1 MDVSC
6 FHSLSHSCKISL
18 AIIAA
23 GLCTA
28 IWSSPVQSQMGISQL
43 QAINSDGTNSQA
55 SFSLGM
61 QVQGQEG
68 YYGTAELSDSISI
81 SGNILVDPSARSLS
95 GDIYVVISS
104 GENFFMRTPEGGFA
118 GWDGVATNLIPAQ
131 AGVSLSDTIDV
142 DIFSGVIGSSLDM
155 NVYLAY
161 RPSQS
166 TLITYTAIPANFQI
180 TDSSDAAP
188 QFYSPAPLVEA
199 VQARRSVSW
208 RSREFELE
216 DLVRFSF
223 GPMDSN
229 DVVRVQESE
238 SFSLGVVSDLA
249 ALASVD
255 DDSLLRTMF
264 QAIVETGGGYRLM
277 SVKHSNYAIDWD
289 SSNGE
294 LLLND
299 IRSGNLD
306 ENTSAYLVFEISE
319 QDQSLLAV
327 KRKVYDP
334 NSNGYIDESNWNTR
348 AISVSDSSIFLN
360 DSTSSTLT
368 FYEANIDLGI
378 PPDFNPLG
386 NSRVENPEVTPFVK
400 LVDDSVANTP
410 NQVNGTYASQLA
422 VAGADTETLAAASA
436 MLTQIENELASEG
449 AAMRYP
455 AEFYLAFREG
465 LLSRVLISSDSTDGV
480 IGQLTVPYVFFTNE
494 TDSNNTHHPFM
505 VISSYGIPDGMA
517 LLWDVPRPP
526 GDGET
531 PGYESQSVTRSYHR
545 EAFLMKIP
553 LRDYGE
559 VETLTENIMV
569 NDLASD
575 VGETVFDHHNYASV
589 SATGVAVDGVVIY
602 PSYNNMLHV
611 SQEAA
616 ELSAQGMHSGR
627 GLGVHYHADAF
638 SAAGSGLNLYNS
650 DDYIDRSHPPIVSMG
665 FDGVAGY
672 GIYLSD
678 DTDSDG
684 VEIALDEF
692 GGHEHGEYGY
702 HYHSQTRN
710 EVVVGSGPGSDEQIE
725 YTVHM
730 LPPKGAWAGRIND
743 IPEFWQGTSPNYVGG
758 RSVYLGTD

>member
-1 MDVSC
+1 MNVSC
-6 FHSLSHSCKISL
+6 FHTVLHTYKTRMAVVVAVFSS
-18 AIIAA
+18 
-23 GLCTA
+23 A
-28 IWSSPVQSQMGISQL
+28 IWSSAVQSQTEILQL
-43 QAINSDGTNSQA
+43 QAINSDGTSSQA

-61 QVQGQEG
+61 QIQGQEG
-68 YYGTAELSDSISI
+68 YYDTADLTDSILI

-104 GENFFMRTPEGGFA
+104 GENFFMRTSDGGFV
-118 GWDGVATNLIPAQ
+118 GWDGAASNLSPAQ
-131 AGVSLSDTIDV
+131 SGVNLSETIDV
-142 DIFSGVIGSSLDM
+142 EIFNGVIGSPLDM

-161 RPSQS
+161 RPDQS
-166 TLITYTAIPANFQI
+166 SLITYTPIPANFQI
-180 TDSSDAAP
+180 TNSSNVAP

-199 VQARRSVSW
+199 VQGLRSVTW
-208 RSREFELE
+208 QSRELEFE

-223 GPMDSN
+223 GPMDSG
-229 DVVRVQESE
+229 DVVRVQESDG
-238 SFSLGVVSDLA
+238 FLLGVANNLA
-249 ALASVD
+249 ALTSVD

-264 QAIVETGGGYRLM
+264 QAVVETGGGYRLM
-277 SVKHSNYAIDWD
+277 SVKHSNYAIDWN
-289 SSNGE
+289 SSTGE

-299 IRSGNLD
+299 IRSGNLS
-306 ENTSAYLVFEISE
+306 ENDSAYLVFEISE

-327 KRKVYDP
+327 KRKIYEP
-334 NSNGYIDESNWNTR
+334 QSNEYVDESNWQSR
-348 AISVSDSSIFLN
+348 AVTINDSSIFLN
-360 DSTSSTLT
+360 ASGSSSMT
-368 FYEANIDLGI
+368 FYEANIDLRI
-378 PPDFNPLG
+378 PSDFNPLG

-410 NQVNGTYASQLA
+410 NQVNETYSSQLA
-422 VAGADTETLAAASA
+422 SPGANAETLAAASA
-436 MLTQIENELASEG
+436 MLTQIENDLALEG

-494 TDSNNTHHPFM
+494 TDSSNTHHPFM

-559 VETLTENIMV
+559 VETLTENTMV

-589 SATGVAVDGVVIY
+589 SATGVAIDGVVIY

-638 SAAGSGLNLYNS
+638 SAARSGLNLYNAG
-650 DDYIDRSHPPIVSMG
+650 DYIDRSHPPIVSMG

-672 GIYLSD
+672 GIYLAD

-702 HYHSQTRN
+702 HYHSQSRD
-710 EVVVGSGPGSDEQIE
+710 EVVTGGGPGSNEQTE

-758 RSVYLGTD
+758 RSVYLGTE